1 MNIRRGFFRF
11 ALVLSILAG
20 AVTLLCYEWVFNKG
34 EVEITLPEN
43 WKRMS
48 TQERL
53 DSLDVLLSKDETSF
67 LVSKI
72 KQLNIRSQLRKMIVG
87 KKDKVLRDGVKYSF
101 GFGYSVGWVESGLL
115 GLVGFASVWMIYAS
129 IRVVT
134 LWIPS
139 SPVIHF
145 PSPRLSRGVES
156 LHFLTWR
163 EPAGLASVR
172 ITLFGFLALDEQ
184 PKRPKKPGAAWID

>member
-1 MNIRRGFFRF
+1 MNMRRGVFRF
-11 ALVLSILAG
+11 ALILSIFAG
-20 AVTLLCYEWVFNKG
+20 ATTLLCYEWVFNEG
-34 EVEITLPEN
+34 EVDITLPEN

-53 DSLDVLLSKDETSF
+53 ESLDGLLSKNETLF

-72 KQLNIRSQLRKMIVG
+72 KQLGIRSQLRKMIVS
-87 KKDKVLRDGVKYSF
+87 KEDEVMRDGVKYRF

-115 GLVGFASVWMIYAS
+115 GLVGFASIWMIYGFV
-129 IRVVT
+129 RMVP
-134 LWIPS
+134 LLIPS

-145 PSPRLSRGVES
+145 PSPRLSGGVES

-172 ITLFGFLALDEQ
+172 ITLFGFLALDERG
-184 PKRPKKPGAAWID
+184 KRPKKPGAAWID

>member
-1 MNIRRGFFRF
+1 MRKGFFRF

-20 AVTLLCYEWVFNKG
+20 AITLLCYEWVFNKG
-34 EVEITLPEN
+34 EVDITLPEN

-53 DSLDVLLSKDETSF
+53 DSLDGLLSKTETFF

-72 KQLNIRSQLRKMIVG
+72 KQLNLRSHLRKMIVG
-87 KKDKVLRDGVKYSF
+87 KKDEVLRDGVKYSF
-101 GFGYSVGWVESGLL
+101 GFGYSVGWLESSLL
-115 GLVGFASVWMIYAS
+115 GLVGFVSVWMIYGS

-134 LWIPS
+134 LLIPS

-145 PSPRLSRGVES
+145 PSPRLSGGVES

-163 EPAGLASVR
+163 EPTDLASVR
-172 ITLFGFLALDEQ
+172 ITLFGFLALDERA
-184 PKRPKKPGAAWID
+184 KRPKKPGAAWID

>member
-1 MNIRRGFFRF
+1 MNMRRGFFRF

-20 AVTLLCYEWVFNKG
+20 ATTLLCYEWVFNEG
-34 EVEITLPEN
+34 EVDITLPEN

-53 DSLDVLLSKDETSF
+53 DSLDGLLSKTETFF

-72 KQLNIRSQLRKMIVG
+72 KQLNIRSHLRKMIAG
-87 KKDKVLRDGVKYSF
+87 KKDEVLRDGVKYSF

-115 GLVGFASVWMIYAS
+115 GLVGFASVWMIYGS
-129 IRVVT
+129 MRMVP
-134 LWIPS
+134 LLIPS

-156 LHFLTWR
+156 LHFPPWR

-172 ITLFGFLALDEQ
+172 ITLFGFLALDER

>member
-1 MNIRRGFFRF
+1 MNLRRGFFRF

-20 AVTLLCYEWVFNKG
+20 AITLLCYEWIFNKG
-34 EVEITLPEN
+34 EVDITLPEN

-53 DSLDVLLSKDETSF
+53 ESLDGLLSKNETF
-67 LVSKI
+67 FPVSKI
-72 KQLNIRSQLRKMIVG
+72 KRLNIRSHLRKMIVG
-87 KKDKVLRDGVKYSF
+87 KKDEVLRDGVKYSF
-101 GFGYSVGWVESGLL
+101 GFGYSVGWLESGLL
-115 GLVGFASVWMIYAS
+115 GLVGFVSVWMIYGS
-129 IRVVT
+129 IRMVP
-134 LWIPS
+134 LLIPS

-145 PSPRLSRGVES
+145 PSPRLSGGVES
-156 LHFLTWR
+156 LHFPPWR

-172 ITLFGFLALDEQ
+172 ITLFGFLALDER

>member
-1 MNIRRGFFRF
+1 MNMGRGFFRF

-20 AVTLLCYEWVFNKG
+20 ATTLLCYEWVFNEG
-34 EVEITLPEN
+34 EVDITLPEN

-53 DSLDVLLSKDETSF
+53 ESLDGLLSKNETFF

-72 KQLNIRSQLRKMIVG
+72 KQLNIRSHLRKMIVG
-87 KKDKVLRDGVKYSF
+87 KKDEVLRDRVKYSF

-115 GLVGFASVWMIYAS
+115 GLVGFASVWMIYGS

-134 LWIPS
+134 LLIPP
-139 SPVIHF
+139 SPVIYF
-145 PSPRLSRGVES
+145 PSPRLSGGAES

-172 ITLFGFLALDEQ
+172 ITLFGFLALDERA
-184 PKRPKKPGAAWID
+184 KRPKKPGAVWID

>member
-1 MNIRRGFFRF
+1 MRRRFFRF

-20 AVTLLCYEWVFNKG
+20 AITLLCYEWIFNKG
-34 EVEITLPEN
+34 EVDITLPEN

-53 DSLDVLLSKDETSF
+53 DSLDGLLSKTETFF

-72 KQLNIRSQLRKMIVG
+72 KQLNIRSHLRKMIVG
-87 KKDKVLRDGVKYSF
+87 KKDEVLRDGVKYSF
-101 GFGYSVGWVESGLL
+101 GFGYSVGWLESSLL
-115 GLVGFASVWMIYAS
+115 GLVGFVSVWMIYGS
-129 IRVVT
+129 MRMVP
-134 LWIPS
+134 LLIPS

-156 LHFLTWR
+156 LHFPPWR

-172 ITLFGFLALDEQ
+172 ITLFGFLALDER

>member
-1 MNIRRGFFRF
+1 MNMRRGFFRF

-20 AVTLLCYEWVFNKG
+20 AITLLCYEWVFNKG
-34 EVEITLPEN
+34 EVDITLPEN

-53 DSLDVLLSKDETSF
+53 NSLDGLLSKTETFF

-72 KQLNIRSQLRKMIVG
+72 KQLNIRSHLRKMIVG
-87 KKDKVLRDGVKYSF
+87 KKDEVLRDGVKYSF

-115 GLVGFASVWMIYAS
+115 GLVGFVSVWMIYGFV
-129 IRVVT
+129 RMVP
-134 LWIPS
+134 LLIPS

-145 PSPRLSRGVES
+145 PSPRLSGGVES
-156 LHFLTWR
+156 LHFPPWP
-163 EPAGLASVR
+163 EPKGLASIR
-172 ITLFGFLALDEQ
+172 IALFGFLALDER
-184 PKRPKKPGAAWID
+184 PKRPRKPGAAWID